1 MKMINDLNGLQLSI
15 SYHYKVQ
22 KEMLRWIVMTSCCAL
37 HCANASSII
46 LIGAYIIDLIPAWA
60 HTSWIAVFIM
70 LDGEYAYS

>member
-1 MKMINDLNGLQLSI
+1 
-15 SYHYKVQ
+15 
-22 KEMLRWIVMTSCCAL
+22 MLRWILMTSCCAL
-37 HCANASSII
+37 HCANVSLVI